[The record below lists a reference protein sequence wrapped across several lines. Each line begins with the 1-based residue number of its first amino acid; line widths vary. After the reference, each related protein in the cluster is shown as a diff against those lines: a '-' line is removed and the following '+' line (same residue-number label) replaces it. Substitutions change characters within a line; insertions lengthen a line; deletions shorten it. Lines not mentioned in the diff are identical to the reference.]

1 MKMLLAT
8 VALAVLV
15 ASPAAGQTKQKRAKS
30 YEPPRHA
37 VGFGHARGSALRTK
51 QPCAAYSWSGC
62 LGWDPDPRI
71 RMMIQMDSKQEDL

>member
-30 YEPPRHA
+30 YEPRHA
-37 VGFGHARGSALRTK
+37 VGVGHARGSALRTK